1 MERSTLSL
9 NNVKPTPPPS
19 SIKKSSY
26 STVKS
31 LNSNTSQPLPI
42 NNILITPLK
51 VDTMKKDQI
60 EENIELQSETDMM
73 QSPSDDDNDVV
84 IATMISPSPTRTSIP
99 QACSSFIKFKSLPRK
114 FENLKIRELRNSIE
128 YEIDN
133 ANLIK
138 GRKLNKNC
146 NENCYY
152 SIESQSAICS
162 VINSKIYP
170 IALTLATTESY
181 EDDKYTTPSA
191 YSCYSCG
198 LVHSNP
204 ILCCLSQSSS
214 TATLTS
220 SLSSLSPT
228 TTTSVSLSSAEISDY
243 TASTSLISQSQN
255 RKIPIK
261 TKSLD
266 AHFLHKPPQQTHHRL
281 SLQIPRIPCIYD
293 DGEDDDC
300 NNIVGLETESDILN
314 EELAIERSVTTAS
327 KAISPQTDLCCGI
340 TLAKEQEL
348 QRKQSSLP
356 KTSNSDNRPIYP
368 NVPYSP
374 YGSPYNSPR
383 SNRRKTPLRESRRIS
398 IERSGSFLQ
407 LNQYKLM
414 DQIGQVRMFSLLL
427 YIFMFFVS
435 RIFVT
440 NL

>member
-84 IATMISPSPTRTSIP
+84 IATMISPSPTRASIP

-138 GRKLNKNC
+138 
-146 NENCYY
+146 
-152 SIESQSAICS
+152 
-162 VINSKIYP
+162 
-170 IALTLATTESY
+170 ATTESY

-266 AHFLHKPPQQTHHRL
+266 AHFLHNHHNK
-281 SLQIPRIPCIYD
+281 RI
-293 DGEDDDC
+293 
-300 NNIVGLETESDILN
+300 IVYQTESDILN

-414 DQIGQVRMFSLLL
+414 DQIGQISLREFDLNIMGL
-427 YIFMFFVS
+427 EKFPINIWLVFINVTPPKIIFT
-435 RIFVT
+435 I
-440 NL
+440 